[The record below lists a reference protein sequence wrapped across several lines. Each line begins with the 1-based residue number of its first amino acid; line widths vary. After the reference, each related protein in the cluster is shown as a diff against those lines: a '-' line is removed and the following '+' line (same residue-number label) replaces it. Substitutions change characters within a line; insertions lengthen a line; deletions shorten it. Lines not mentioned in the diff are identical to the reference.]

1 MSPDGLDLSA
11 RVMKEYNMLNQKI
24 ALHTPGPTPIPPQ
37 VAAAMTMP
45 MINHRSDVF
54 SKLALDVA
62 EKLQP
67 IFQTKEQVYVLSGS
81 GSAGWEATMVNFV
94 PAGAKVLNIVI
105 GDFGERW
112 AKANT
117 ALGFQVERL
126 DYQIGTAA
134 RPDDVAAYLAQHEG
148 AIKAVCL
155 QHNET
160 STGVFNPVREIAAE
174 AAKYGALVLLDAVSS
189 AGALPLKMDEWGV
202 DVVLTGSQKA
212 LMCPPGL
219 MIITASQ
226 KAWAMAEQA
235 KTPKFFFDLRHY
247 RKTFEQGQTPYT
259 PPLSLYYGLQAAL
272 QMLEEEGHERT
283 LERHHLIGEMCR
295 AGIKAA
301 GLQLFCQDER
311 FASDT
316 ITAVR
321 LPADVEAST
330 FRKAASKTFG
340 VVLAGGQGNVM
351 KDLIFRIG
359 HMGYMT
365 PNDVILALA
374 AVENSFAYIGYPL
387 QPGKAVAA
395 AQAVWLEHVRSK

>member
-1 MSPDGLDLSA
+1 
-11 RVMKEYNMLNQKI
+11 MLNQKI
-24 ALHTPGPTPIPPQ
+24 ALQTPGPTPIPPQ

-62 EKLQP
+62 EKLRP
-67 IFQTKEQVYVLSGS
+67 IFQTKEQIYVLAGS

-94 PAGAKVLNIVI
+94 PAGAKVLNVVI

-112 AKANT
+112 VQANI

-126 DYQIGTAA
+126 DYQPGTVAH
-134 RPDDVAAYLAQHEG
+134 PEDVAAYLAKHDG
-148 AIKAVCL
+148 TIKAVCV

-160 STGVFNPVREIAAE
+160 STGVCNPVREIAAE
-174 AAKYGALVLLDAVSS
+174 AARYGALMLLDSVSG
-189 AGALPLKMDEWGV
+189 AGALPLQMDEWGV
-202 DVVLTGSQKA
+202 DVVMTGSQKA

-235 KTPKFFFDLRHY
+235 KTPKFFFDLRSY
-247 RKTFEQGQTPYT
+247 RKTYEQGQTPYT
-259 PPLSLYYGLQAAL
+259 PPLSLYYGLHAAL
-272 QMLEEEGHERT
+272 QMLEEEGHEQT
-283 LERHHLIGEMCR
+283 LERHHLMGEMCR

-301 GLQLFCQDER
+301 GLELFCADER
-311 FASDT
+311 FASDSV
-316 ITAVR
+316 TAVR
-321 LPADVEAST
+321 LPAGVDASA
-330 FRKAASKTFG
+330 FRKAALKTFG
-340 VVLAGGQGNVM
+340 VILAGGQGKVM
-351 KDLIFRIG
+351 KNLIFRIG

-365 PNDVILALA
+365 PNDIILALA
-374 AVENSFAYIGYPL
+374 AVENSLAHIGYPL

-395 AQAVWLEHVRSK
+395 AQAVWLEHVHTK